1 MTRLRPFFEAVQAH
15 YDLSDD
21 FYSLFLDP
29 SMTYSC
35 AYFLRDDMSLEEAQ
49 MAKIDL
55 ALGKCDLRPGM
66 RLLDI
71 GCGWGSTARRAAS
84 KFQARVIG
92 LTLSPRQR
100 AHAAASLAAVPEA
113 AGCEIRLQGWE
124 EFQEPVDRIVSIG
137 AFEHF
142 RKERYA
148 AFFDRARAILPA
160 DGRMLLHSIVQ
171 TDLKSL
177 RGAGVAITHE
187 DVQFAKFIREEI
199 FPGGQLC
206 TPQVILDH
214 AARAGFRVTQTQSL
228 RMHYARTL
236 DIWAEN
242 LRNSWT
248 RAIEVTTL
256 EVCERYRRYLTGC
269 AAYFRSGHND
279 VMQFTC
285 VCAA

>member
-1 MTRLRPFFEAVQAH
+1 MTRLRPFFEPVQAH
-15 YDLSDD
+15 YDLSDA
-21 FYSLFLDP
+21 FYSLFLDA

-35 AYFLRDDMSLEEAQ
+35 AYFERDDMSLEEAQ

-55 ALGKCDLRPGM
+55 ALSKCDLRPGM
-66 RLLDI
+66 RLLDV
-71 GCGWGSTARRAAS
+71 GCGWGSTARRAAL
-84 KFQARVIG
+84 KFRAKVIG
-92 LTLSPRQR
+92 LTLSRHQR
-100 AHAAASLAAVPEA
+100 DRAAASLAALPEA

-124 EFQEPVDRIVSIG
+124 DFEEHVDRIVSIG

-148 AFFDRARAILPA
+148 AFFDRARAILPD

-171 TDLKSL
+171 TDSATL
-177 RGAGVAITHE
+177 RRSGVAITHD
-187 DVQFAKFIREEI
+187 DVRFAKFIREEI

-214 AARAGFRVTQTQSL
+214 AERAGFRVTQTQSL

-236 DIWAEN
+236 DIWAAN
-242 LRNSWT
+242 LRASWR
-248 RAIEVTTL
+248 RAAAVTST
-256 EVCERYRRYLTGC
+256 EVCERYLRYLTGC
-269 AAYFRSGHND
+269 ARYFRSGHND

-285 VCAA
+285 VCAP